1 MTEVN
6 LILVIA
12 IVLFVL
18 YLINCGCN
26 MDAFKPKKKQNFESS
41 PITNGL
47 ALSMAPP
54 ETNTQLKQENEDI
67 YQEIL
72 LNSVVDGVNST
83 GIISSN
89 NVNSGLV
96 LGDETD
102 PEVNK
107 YKLDYNN
114 IVENEIG

>member
-1 MTEVN
+1 M
-6 LILVIA
+6 
-12 IVLFVL
+12 
-18 YLINCGCN
+18 
-26 MDAFKPKKKQNFESS
+26 
-41 PITNGL
+41 
-47 ALSMAPP
+47 
-54 ETNTQLKQENEDI
+54 
-67 YQEIL
+67 
-72 LNSVVDGVNST
+72 NSVVDGINST

-102 PEVNK
+102 PDVNK